1 MENKIAVDGNNM
13 SHDVCSFI
21 IDMISGEREAD
32 DKEWDDLDLDQLSDD
47 CDELANCK
55 SEDVL
60 HALLQERSFTYLR
73 RLFVECLK
81 DVTGKSI
88 DKFVDDLKGQISVEL
103 EEAYRAMIKLVVEGE
118 AAYYAERVSGAIEG
132 AGTDDDTLIKVV
144 VHRSEIDLLD
154 IMDMYEEKYKKEMV
168 ADVGDDTSGDYKEL
182 LMKILKRP
190 DYEFAGVEEIE
201 KEVGD
206 EVGLNEEIKAEEAD
220 VVVEKVEATTVENH
234 IIEQDGEH
242 VGSNNIN
249 EQPEVDDKKQDVVE
263 KKEIE
268 TVEVQE
274 MEKVVVCNEE
284 KVEREKDHKGTLTGE
299 IVKEDEVVGKMEE
312 VSSIEIAEEGQL
324 QDIEKCEEVMREVEE
339 KDKGT
344 KEVDCEI
351 VKENE
356 QTVAEM
362 EPVQDKEGDTSEVEE
377 DNKRDEEK
385 VIEIAQESQSDEV
398 KNSEECNDR
407 VTSEENVEEV
417 DDKKEENGDAVAKEN
432 KTEEGSTLPEEF

>member
-1 MENKIAVDGNNM
+1 
-13 SHDVCSFI
+13 
-21 IDMISGEREAD
+21 MISGEREAD